1 MVRHIVLWKLADN
14 AGGKSKKENM
24 AIMKEKLEG
33 LVGQVDGLLSAQ
45 VTENFTP
52 GGYDLCL
59 VSTHTDAA
67 ALAAYQNHPAHL
79 KVKEFVHTVI
89 TDRAIH
95 DTELD

>member
-89 TDRAIH
+89 TDRASH

>member
-89 TDRAIH
+89 TGRASH

>member
-1 MVRHIVLWKLADN
+1 MARHIVLWKLADN

-89 TDRAIH
+89 TDRASH